1 MYYTVSLLAILLG
14 ASVQNVKSRY
24 ISLSFN
30 VSLKMDEDRQE
41 QQQQERSFER
51 QQELSRPTLS
61 AAVLRSCMKETELSM
76 AELKRFSLSLLTHDP
91 EVLNSTNGQTTEQP
105 SAADANDYDSV
116 LDEDISYEE
125 NAQKRN
131 IAVYEDSRSLK
142 VGDSGDEALQCFAY
156 CLYEQLG
163 LFSKGVYMEDQLF
176 AKLYAIVGRERHLVK
191 QCMDLNAM
199 NICESSYEMHLCY
212 ARLKIS
218 MLEEESQLR
227 DALGYGERADERVME
242 EEEEIEDKENEEE
255 VDTTQASIKQELD

>member
-41 QQQQERSFER
+41 QQQQQQSFER

-76 AELKRFSLSLLTHDP
+76 AELKRFRISLLTHDP
-91 EVLNSTNGQTTEQP
+91 EVLNSTNSQTTEQP

-116 LDEDISYEE
+116 LDKDISYEE

-131 IAVYEDSRSLK
+131 IAEYEDSRSLK
-142 VGDSGDEALQCFAY
+142 VGDKGDEALHCFVC

-163 LFSKGVYMEDQLF
+163 LFSKGVYMEEQLF

-199 NICESSYEMHLCY
+199 NICESSYKMHLWY
-212 ARLKIS
+212 ARLK

-227 DALGYGERADERVME
+227 DVLGYGADERVME
-242 EEEEIEDKENEEE
+242 EEEAIEDKENEEE
-255 VDTTQASIKQELD
+255 VDTT